1 MRITWLITAQY
12 ISQEPGYDT
21 ETTYL
26 TVKDNTLAYK
36 IVQQASVN
44 YINGYQTNYQIKSD
58 FPESIRN
65 MNHGKYTKIITPAN
79 PKRDILKITLQRI
92 PTDTGIEDG
101 ANQLSHDK
109 S

>member
-1 MRITWLITAQY
+1 MRLTWLITAQY
-12 ISQEPGYDT
+12 ISQEHGYEN
-21 ETTYL
+21 ETAYL

-65 MNHGKYTKIITPAN
+65 MNRGKYTKTIIPEN
-79 PKRDILKITLQRI
+79 KKRDILKITLQRI
-92 PTDTGIEDG
+92 PTDVGIEDG
-101 ANQLSHDK
+101 ANELVPK
-109 S
+109 L

>member
-21 ETTYL
+21 ETAYL
-26 TVKDNTLAYK
+26 TVKDNTLTYK

-44 YINGYQTNYQIKSD
+44 YINGYQTNYQIKSNL
-58 FPESIRN
+58 PENIRN
-65 MNHGKYTKIITPAN
+65 MTKGKYIKTIIPAN

-92 PTDTGIEDG
+92 PTDVGIEDG
-101 ANQLSHDK
+101 ANELVPK
-109 S
+109 L

>member
-21 ETTYL
+21 ETAYL

-58 FPESIRN
+58 FPENIRN
-65 MNHGKYTKIITPAN
+65 MTHDKYTKTIIPAN

-92 PTDTGIEDG
+92 PTDVGIEDG
-101 ANQLSHDK
+101 ANELVPK
-109 S
+109 L

>member
-21 ETTYL
+21 ETAYL

-36 IVQQASVN
+36 IAQQASVN

-58 FPESIRN
+58 FPESTRN
-65 MNHGKYTKIITPAN
+65 MIKGKYTKIIIPAN

-92 PTDTGIEDG
+92 PTDVGIEDG
-101 ANQLSHDK
+101 ANELVPK
-109 S
+109 L

>member
-21 ETTYL
+21 ETAYL

-65 MNHGKYTKIITPAN
+65 MNHSKYTKIITPAN

-101 ANQLSHDK
+101 ANELVPK
-109 S
+109 L